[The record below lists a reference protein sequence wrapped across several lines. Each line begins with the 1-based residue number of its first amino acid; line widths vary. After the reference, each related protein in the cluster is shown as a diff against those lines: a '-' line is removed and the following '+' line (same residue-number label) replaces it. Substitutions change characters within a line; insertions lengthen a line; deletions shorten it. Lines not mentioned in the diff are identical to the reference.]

1 MNNFK
6 NSMKR
11 RSIMAAVLM
20 IVTGIILILAQG
32 RTLNF
37 LVQIIGIMVLIGGVT
52 GIVSGVMIAF
62 APEIIGGIAAA
73 CVGFFFYRFP
83 YILVSFIP
91 IIIGLLMVINGCIN
105 FANAFKGRMAA
116 GYNPARDMVLSVLAI
131 VLGVLVVIHPFGTA
145 NIFVVLMGISL
156 IFNGIVSLV
165 TPNPEK

>member
-1 MNNFK
+1 MNHFQ
-6 NSMKR
+6 NSLKR

-52 GIVSGVMIAF
+52 AIVGGVMTAFVPEMIGGIVS
-62 APEIIGGIAAA
+62 A

-91 IIIGLLMVINGCIN
+91 FIIGILMIINGCIN
-105 FANAFKGRMAA
+105 FSNAFKGRMAA

-145 NIFVVLMGISL
+145 NVFVVLMGISL

-165 TPNPEK
+165 TPNPGE